1 MQFMVMDTEG
11 LGSLEQGE
19 EVDTKIFLIAMLLSS
34 YFIYNSLTSIDEKA
48 IQSLSLV
55 VNLSKL
61 LSKGSEKDRKNI
73 LNSFP
78 SFMWLVRD
86 FTLQMVDKNNKPIR
100 PIDYLN
106 NALQFQEGTTDLTM
120 RKNNVRK

>member
-1 MQFMVMDTEG
+1 
-11 LGSLEQGE
+11 
-19 EVDTKIFLIAMLLSS
+19 MLLSS

-61 LSKGSEKDRKNI
+61 LSKGNEKDRKNI

-106 NALQFQEGTTDLTM
+106 NALQFQEGNSDLTI
-120 RKNNVRK
+120 RKNSVRK